1 MDPPLCEHLPRPGT
15 PAQLCLSF
23 SGEER
28 PDLGLRLCLQISYR
42 PFGNDMSTLS
52 SRFRPHLDHP
62 VGLFQDL
69 GVVVHQND
77 RVAVGHE
84 VAHHA
89 GQAHD
94 VRRM

>member
-1 MDPPLCEHLPRPGT
+1 
-15 PAQLCLSF
+15 
-23 SGEER
+23 
-28 PDLGLRLCLQISYR
+28 
-42 PFGNDMSTLS
+42 MSTLS

-84 VAHHA
+84 VVHHT
-89 GQAHD
+89 GQTHD
-94 VRRM
+94 VRRMQADGRLIQHIEHAGGAVADGPGQLHPLALTGGKGRGRAVKRQITQT